1 MNKKYLILAAVLII
15 AAVCAAGAFYI
26 VSDDD
31 AENSYSITYVLNGGV
46 NSELNVSNYQS
57 GNEYTLYS
65 PVSEDLY
72 FYAWYLDENF
82 ETECTAL
89 TSDMHG
95 DLTLYAKWSDTLEG
109 KGVRLT
115 VSGSVKSDINAD
127 YEING
132 TETYMYRYYDE
143 TADRYFMA
151 DLSEYTYVNGSLQKT
166 KNYEENYWDDE
177 KGLISTY
184 AGEQEIDTING
195 KKICEVWQVTDAQ
208 ESFVKTEYIGDGW
221 IPYLIIHE
229 SKTAD
234 SSTHVEYKY
243 AEDFT
248 FKTSDEYSVQ
258 AYGDMGIIISG
269 SGKYSPGETAV
280 LTASIEK
287 DTEFKGWYDAAGR
300 LLSDD
305 LSYEIE
311 VIDADVIVYAKNN
324 SDTDLTYNFGSE
336 VELTMGVDI
345 ESAEWKLIDKNTQEV
360 IAEYSGSSPIHT
372 FDAIGEYILCV
383 NGEYNGREYHGYCT
397 IVITTDIDRTYTWAF
412 EGHVYTY
419 DLTIDYADVV
429 YYRNLYAPEERWR
442 GSESHTLSFITSND
456 KYILKI
462 ASDLQQMAAGMSDLQ
477 TANFLLKFV
486 QSTEYVLDEI
496 SMGYIEYLKFPLE
509 TLFDVCGDCED
520 TAILFCALADAMGYD
535 TALFSLPGH
544 VASGIAVDGCE
555 GIGFTADSKMY
566 YFCETTSDTANVG
579 MNPYEMLGYNEDTVT
594 LIVV

>member
-1 MNKKYLILAAVLII
+1 MNKKYLILAAVLVI

-26 VSDDD
+26 LSDDD
-31 AENSYSITYVLNGGV
+31 NNESYPITYVLNGGV
-46 NSELNVSNYQS
+46 NSELNVNSYQS
-57 GNEYTLYS
+57 GNEYILYS

-82 ETECTAL
+82 ETECTAI
-89 TSDMHG
+89 TPDMRG
-95 DLTLYAKWSDTLEG
+95 DLTLYAKWSEDLEG

-127 YEING
+127 YEVSG

-143 TADRYFMA
+143 TADRYFMSN
-151 DLSEYTYVNGSLQKT
+151 LSEYTYVNGSLQKT

-177 KGLISTY
+177 KDLILTY
-184 AGEQEIDTING
+184 MGEKEIDTING
-195 KKICEVWQVTDAQ
+195 KKMCEVWQVTDSQ
-208 ESFVKTEYIGDGW
+208 GSFVKTEYIGDGW

-229 SKTAD
+229 SETAD
-234 SSTHVEYKY
+234 SNTYVEYKY

-248 FKTSDEYSVQ
+248 FETSDEYSVQ
-258 AYGDMGIIISG
+258 AYGDMGIIVSG

-280 LTASIEK
+280 LTAEVEK
-287 DTEFKGWYDAAGR
+287 GTEFKGWYDAAGR
-300 LLSDD
+300 LLSDE

-311 VIDADVIVYAKNN
+311 VVDADIIIYAMNY
-324 SDTDLTYNFGSE
+324 SDPDFIYNFGSE
-336 VELTMGVDI
+336 FELSMGIDI
-345 ESAEWKLIDKNTQEV
+345 KSAEWKLIDKNTQEV
-360 IAEYSGSSPIHT
+360 IAEYSGSSPVHT
-372 FDAIGEYILCV
+372 FDAVGEYVLYV
-383 NGEYNGREYHGYCT
+383 DGEYNGSEYHGYCT
-397 IVITTDIDRTYTWAF
+397 IVITTDVDRTYTWAF

-496 SMGYIEYLKFPLE
+496 SMGYVEYLKFPLE
-509 TLFDVCGDCED
+509 TLFDMGGDCED

-535 TALFSLPGH
+535 TALFSLPDH
-544 VASGIAVDGCE
+544 VASGIAVDGCK
-555 GIGFTADSKMY
+555 GVSFTADSKMY
-566 YFCETTSDTANVG
+566 YYCETTSDTDVG
-579 MNPYEMLGYNEDTVT
+579 ISLDEGVYNKYTVE
-594 LIVV
+594 IYVV